1 MSYFGPA
8 LQAAKLNL
16 VAAAERPWRGHRAQ
30 EQPEEAQEV
39 KAKGGEPVYFR
50 GHWFGAAVEMVY
62 PFLHEPCPAHNFP
75 LTSER
80 R

>member
-50 GHWFGAAVEMVY
+50 GH
-62 PFLHEPCPAHNFP
+62 
-75 LTSER
+75 
-80 R
+80 